1 MHARAWLVCG
11 AIAVTSAGGSAL
23 AACATFSGE
32 ASAPAGTDGGGG
44 DDAPASGPD
53 AEAAVDATANE
64 ASADAGVDSGHVARF
79 VLGCGM
85 TTCTIA
91 GDVCCR
97 DYGMT
102 APAGLSCA
110 RANDICPLPGD
121 LRFTCDDNDDCTVL
135 GFPGSVC
142 CGTLSSSGNIYFL
155 GKTECSLAENCVGP
169 ADVRLCDRNV
179 SGQCPTGK
187 PCIDR
192 MTYPEPNG
200 ASLWP
205 ILPSLAACAP

>member
-11 AIAVTSAGGSAL
+11 ALAVTSAVGGAL
-23 AACATFSGE
+23 GACSNFSGDT
-32 ASAPAGTDGGGG
+32 SAPAGADGGN
-44 DDAPASGPD
+44 DAPASNPD
-53 AEAAVDATANE
+53 AEPGVDGATVNE
-64 ASADAGVDSGHVARF
+64 ASTDAGVDSGHVARF
-79 VLGCGM
+79 ILGCGM
-85 TTCTIA
+85 TACTIA

-102 APAGLSCA
+102 APAGFSCA
-110 RANDICPLPGD
+110 RASDICPVSGD

-142 CGTLSSSGNIYFL
+142 CGTLSTSGNAYFL
-155 GKTECSLAENCVGP
+155 GKTECSLADNCVGP
-169 ADVRLCDRNV
+169 AEVRLCDRNV

-192 MTYPEPNG
+192 TTYPEPNDG
-200 ASLWP
+200 GNLWS